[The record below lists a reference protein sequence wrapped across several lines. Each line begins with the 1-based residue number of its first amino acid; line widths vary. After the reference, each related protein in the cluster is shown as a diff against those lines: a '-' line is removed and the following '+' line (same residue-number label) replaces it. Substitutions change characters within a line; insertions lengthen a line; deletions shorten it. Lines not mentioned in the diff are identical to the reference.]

1 MANMWDE
8 TESQAPAEDLDLRIL
23 RVAAAQGDQ
32 EGSLRLRL
40 ETTRGLIE
48 GLLHPIEGGTGA
60 VVCVG
65 GAMGGLDGPADRL
78 YARLPGLLAAAG
90 VTVLRIEYRQPNNF
104 EECVL
109 DTLAACSFLK
119 GIGAS
124 GVVLVG
130 HSFGAAVVIRA
141 GELNPFVRAVAA
153 LSTQLFGTQDVAQL
167 GKPLLLVHGTADSI
181 LSHEASE
188 DVYRRAADP
197 RQIVLYAET
206 GHGLAQARSEIDT
219 LLTAWIPD
227 RLAGVP
233 MSSSRSE
240 VVTTSDETGSSP

>member
-8 TESQAPAEDLDLRIL
+8 PEPRALTDDLDLRIL
-23 RVAAAQGDQ
+23 RVSAGQGDQ

-40 ETTRGLIE
+40 ETSRGLIE
-48 GLLHPIEGGTGA
+48 GTLHPIEGGTGA

-90 VTVLRIEYRQPNNF
+90 VTVLRVEYRQPNNF

-130 HSFGAAVVIRA
+130 HSFGAAVVIKA
-141 GELNPFVRAVAA
+141 GEIAPFVQAVAA

-167 GKPLLLVHGTADSI
+167 GKPLLLVHGAADTI

-197 RQIVLYAET
+197 KQIVLYAET
-206 GHGLAQARSEIDT
+206 GHGLARARPEIDA

-227 RLAGVP
+227 RLAGVAMP
-233 MSSSRSE
+233 SGRSE
-240 VVTTSDETGSSP
+240 VVTAGDETGSSP